1 MKKLLNVLGAV
12 LILGSSTT
20 AVAACGGKPKG
31 NDDANLTDLQKN
43 MLSGAE
49 FMTKVILAGRHENLN
64 YNVNEVLSTF
74 MAPISTLSNMPLN
87 YNYNGKAVDLAS
99 GVQNYKNVL
108 APQMSTWDQDN
119 YAGFYASYV
128 MGMYDNKFY
137 QDYWNKDNGFFQDTI
152 NKDGGYGIN
161 QTNKN
166 ADGFAAGL
174 TSWDLSKDKERRQ
187 LAWGIQDTG
196 PLTNYLLNNGLDGG
210 YPDDSSGT
218 ANPNNAASAK
228 TGGTNASG
236 YLYYN
241 SQVASSK
248 GRLNGIFEDNSYN
261 NKLKNGIALKDQT
274 DQLNHDSR
282 ITSWNNAELSDG
294 TQFGETGALFAKTA
308 ANLNVNG
315 YSTSFIGLLDMI
327 SESESGAS
335 VLGKFLDGI
344 FPILKDDGSS
354 SSVQS
359 VGYKLWS
366 APLIG
371 LLGTKNN
378 EGEQGYYKDGILDIL
393 NNLDDSI
400 DWTQFNTVKVPSASA
415 KPVNEIFNGD
425 DAEIVANLLD
435 QICDSFEK
443 ANPEKQK
450 EFYSK
455 ALSVTNDDGTYN
467 YGALTK
473 ALGPGSAAM
482 LDPGI
487 ITETSI
493 TADAWT
499 KIAGANNGQGG
510 INLLHAVSRAVRAT
524 HTYKDQ
530 VDKVTE
536 KYGKK
541 QYKRLTTFER
551 NDYLKIL
558 GWDGTKFEEN
568 SLLKDAY
575 DTLKTETGS
584 SEFSALLAEFA
595 NITSTQMKD
604 PHEKLIQYMT
614 GDEYWK
620 DSDVKISVKD
630 NKQNDGKMTFTL
642 DYNGVGDSTSN
653 ADQQTTEINPSE
665 KFNPYQTIIGKQED
679 KMSDEAKKMVD
690 KDKISGKVLGV
701 DQLNMSNDDL
711 KAYDGTGMLNNMK
724 TTHHQ
729 YKVSWENVG
738 DSEHPYWVITSIHSF
753 NDKGEEFY
761 NIY

>member
-161 QTNKN
+161 QPGDNTNN

-218 ANPNNAASAK
+218 ANPNSPASEK

-241 SQVASSK
+241 SQVATSK
-248 GRLNGIFEDNSYN
+248 GYLNGIFEDSNSYN

-274 DQLNHDSR
+274 DQLEHSLMSKSTNW
-282 ITSWNNAELSDG
+282 TNAELNDG
-294 TQFGETGALFAKTA
+294 TKFGESGALFAKTG
-308 ANLNVNG
+308 ANLNING
-315 YSTSFIGLLDMI
+315 YSTTYTGLLNMI

-335 VLGKFLDGI
+335 ILGKFLDGI

-366 APLIG
+366 SPLVG
-371 LLGTKNN
+371 LYTTKKVD
-378 EGEQGYYKDGILDIL
+378 GEQGYYNDGVLEILKK
-393 NNLDDSI
+393 LDSSVN
-400 DWTQFNTVKVPSASA
+400 WAQFNTVKAPNAAV
-415 KPVNEIFNGD
+415 KPINAVFTNPE
-425 DAEIVANLLD
+425 DADVAANLID
-435 QICDSFEK
+435 QICSSFEK
-443 ANPEKQK
+443 ASAETQK
-450 EFYSK
+450 DFYDQ
-455 ALSVTNDDGTYN
+455 ALSVTDMDGKYN
-467 YGALTK
+467 YGILTK
-473 ALGPGSAAM
+473 GMGSM
-482 LDPGI
+482 VINKTTIP
-487 ITETSI
+487 
-493 TADAWT
+493 ADAWT
-499 KIAGANNGQGG
+499 KIAGANNGRGG

-530 VDKVTE
+530 VDQVTE

-541 QYKRLTTFER
+541 QYKRLTTSER

-558 GWDGTKFEEN
+558 GWDGTKFKEN

-604 PHEKLIQYMT
+604 PHEKLIQYIA
-614 GDEYWK
+614 GDDYWK

-630 NKQNDGKMTFTL
+630 NKQTDGKMTFTL

-653 ADQQTTEINPSE
+653 ADQQTTEIDPSE
-665 KFNPYQTIIGKQED
+665 KFNPYQTIIEKQKD
-679 KMSDEAKKMVD
+679 KMSDAANKMV
-690 KDKISGKVLGV
+690 KTDKISGKVLGV
-701 DQLNMSNDDL
+701 DQLKMNNDDL

-724 TTHHQ
+724 PTHHQ